1 MPPYY
6 SRTSPTGPSSLWGGP
21 HSSLLALPV
30 STAGPGSQQG
40 LSNCLLSKRTG
51 ASLVVQ
57 GLRLCLP
64 VQRVWVQSLVGDLR
78 SYKPRAYS
86 KKIPKPREVKTLSK
100 TAVTKQQRDAP
111 GWPAPEPQASTP
123 CAQQPL
129 GSLAL
134 LSCPFPVAC
143 WAAGRFTGV
152 WFYTHVLT
160 WRI

>member
-1 MPPYY
+1 MCQTLFQTHLLIHFIFLW
-6 SRTSPTGPSSLWGGP
+6 SRQSNNSPFRGDENKTQRGQVGNS
-21 HSSLLALPV
+21 PV
-30 STAGPGSQQG
+30 VQWLG
-40 LSNCLLSKRTG
+40 LSTSLS
-51 ASLVVQ
+51 
-57 GLRLCLP
+57 
-64 VQRVWVQSLVGDLR
+64 RVWVQSLVGDLR

-86 KKIPKPREVKTLSK
+86 KKISKPREVKTLSK